1 MPHLQQCPS
10 TPTEA
15 RFHNMSIG
23 RVPGATGI
31 QPSIV
36 TAKGDLIVA
45 TASGS
50 VTNQAVG
57 SNNQVL
63 TADSAQA
70 DGVKWANGSAATLTT
85 TGDLLYASAANT
97 PARLAI
103 GSTNQV
109 LTVSGGVPTWA
120 TPAASATS
128 WTLISSV
135 TTSGANT
142 ITISGISGYDK
153 LMIFAFD
160 VNSPA
165 GSEPVFRFNGVS
177 TGGLYNSHGN
187 LARSPNTYSNSMLG
201 ITRNYNGVPIA
212 VVSTAGANIVD
223 GYCLVTACKSS
234 SLKMWQSSGGANPAV
249 NVQIINAGGYFNSSS
264 TISSVSIANDTGNFT
279 AGSLTVYGS
288 N

>member
-1 MPHLQQCPS
+1 
-10 TPTEA
+10 
-15 RFHNMSIG
+15 MSIG

-103 GSTNQV
+103 GSTDQV
-109 LTVSGGVPTWA
+109 LKVSGGIPAWGA
-120 TPAASATS
+120 APAASYVGASAYRTS
-128 WTLISSV
+128 ALSCNNGADV
-135 TTSGANT
+135 TVTFDAEYFDTDGIHSTTTNT
-142 ITISGISGYDK
+142 ERFTVPTGKGGKWLVTYAFTFAAASAGIRWSYIYKNTVDVYTTQNLPTTASNTVTISGSVV
-153 LMIFAFD
+153 LNL
-160 VNSPA
+160 VA
-165 GSEPVFRFNGVS
+165 GD
-177 TGGLYNSHGN
+177 YI
-187 LARSPNTYSNSMLG
+187 Y
-201 ITRNYNGVPIA
+201 
-212 VVSTAGANIVD
+212 
-223 GYCLVTACKSS
+223 
-234 SLKMWQSSGGANPAV
+234 LKVGQNSGGALNL
-249 NVQIINAGGYFNSSS
+249 NSDYPTSLQ
-264 TISSVSIANDTGNFT
+264 FT
-279 AGSLTVYGS
+279 YLGA
-288 N
+288 